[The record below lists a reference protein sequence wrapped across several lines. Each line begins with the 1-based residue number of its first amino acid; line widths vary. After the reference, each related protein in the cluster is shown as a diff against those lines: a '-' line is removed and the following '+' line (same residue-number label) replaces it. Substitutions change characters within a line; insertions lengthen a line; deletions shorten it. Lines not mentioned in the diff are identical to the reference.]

1 MSKQV
6 IIILGASLASLV
18 MVLTYLN
25 RFTVDILQPNYILI
39 AIVLFTLLE
48 VYLDVI
54 DYVNLALGQS
64 NKFKTMIIDQMPVII
79 TLLRL

>member
-64 NKFKTMIIDQMPVII
+64 NRFKTMIIDQMPVII